1 MGRRKKPVEQR
12 RVKLNLTIH
21 PDIRE
26 WADEISRKRRRSIS
40 QLLEDLVEM
49 EWMRLHPAPP
59 STVVQPPL
67 QQQAYYPPQ
76 PYPYHYPAQQT
87 RTTPAGN

>member
-1 MGRRKKPVEQR
+1 MGRRKKPPEQR

-49 EWMRLHPAPP
+49 EWMRLHSDSA